1 MTRQKKE
8 ILKKIDEI
16 ERFIEVDM
24 QLGCGFAPVHF
35 YDPLYEQIH
44 ELQEE
49 LARLSHYPALK
60 RCFMTRG
67 GRFLILIYRLNK
79 IFLSLGLNSG
89 LLFILRTVSS
99 TREYSP
105 SPSPLPQKRSLRIP

>member
-35 YDPLYEQIH
+35 YDPLYEQIYS
-44 ELQEE
+44 LQEE
-49 LARLSHYPALK
+49 LAKLSHYESVEEMLYDE
-60 RCFMTRG
+60 RG
-67 GRFLILIYRLNK
+67 QDFD
-79 IFLSLGLNSG
+79 
-89 LLFILRTVSS
+89 
-99 TREYSP
+99 P
-105 SPSPLPQKRSLRIP
+105 DLPFR